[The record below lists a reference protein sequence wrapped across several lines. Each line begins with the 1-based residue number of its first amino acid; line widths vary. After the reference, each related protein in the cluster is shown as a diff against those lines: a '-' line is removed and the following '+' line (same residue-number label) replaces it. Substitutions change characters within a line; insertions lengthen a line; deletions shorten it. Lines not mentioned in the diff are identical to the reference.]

1 MSNWKEGS
9 QSWKRGSAP
18 SPSDPAVSG
27 EPIAST
33 FETITRGFDR
43 TCSYVIFE
51 TPSGSNDAHSFR
63 RVIDILDRLD
73 LSVRSKEF
81 LMDEQ
86 RGRLLLIVRFGSGR
100 ADEILHEL
108 MKEGIPRDVLLYAYG
123 SHTEVRK

>member
-1 MSNWKEGS
+1 MSNWKEDS

-33 FETITRGFDR
+33 FETITRRFDPGS
-43 TCSYVIFE
+43 SYVIFE
-51 TPSGSNDAHSFR
+51 KPSGASDARSFQQ
-63 RVIDILDRLD
+63 VMELLAG
-73 LSVRSKEF
+73 LNLPVRSKEF
-81 LMDEQ
+81 AMDDQ
-86 RGRLLLIVRFGSGR
+86 RGKLLLIVRFDSGR

-123 SHTEVRK
+123 SHTEV